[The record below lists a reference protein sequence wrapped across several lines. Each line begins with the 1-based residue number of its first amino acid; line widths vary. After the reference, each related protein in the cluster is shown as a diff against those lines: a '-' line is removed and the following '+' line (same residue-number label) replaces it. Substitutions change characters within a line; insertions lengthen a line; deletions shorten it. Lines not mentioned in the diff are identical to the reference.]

1 MSHFEPHPGTD
12 PQIEAMAIAT
22 MEEIDST
29 LRSELVGEPA
39 DAVETRAREAFEA
52 ANLDM
57 NDDFYTEYALSVSE
71 DRPYSF
77 E

>member
-1 MSHFEPHPGTD
+1 MSHFEAHHGTD
-12 PQIEAMAIAT
+12 AQIEAMAIAT
-22 MEEIDST
+22 MEEIDSA

-39 DAVETRAREAFEA
+39 DLVETRARKAFEA

-57 NDDFYTEYALSVSE
+57 NDEFYTEYALSISE

-77 E
+77 T